1 MISRVNWRYLARR
14 SSTRLTSR
22 NKGDFS
28 QLSLGVTIKQPISI
42 NSIMEV
48 DNRPLQ
54 DGLSLQDDHFLPLST
69 VIGGRASCVLLDI
82 GTVLPP

>member
-1 MISRVNWRYLARR
+1 MISRVNWRYVARR
-14 SSTRLTSR
+14 SSTRPASQ

-28 QLSLGVTIKQPISI
+28 QLSLGVTIKQSIPI

-54 DGLSLQDDHFLPLST
+54 DGFSLQDDHFLPLST
-69 VIGGRASCVLLDI
+69 VIGGRASCVLPDI
-82 GTVLPP
+82 GTALPP